1 MYRFSGVIF
10 SKGKGKVW
18 IIDLNL
24 FNSPYFSFIGN
35 LGNSR
40 KFLLGSITP
49 ECCPKANL
57 KFNSV
62 TIFFKTL
69 LYSPKGYENNLGE

>member
-1 MYRFSGVIF
+1 M
-10 SKGKGKVW
+10 
-18 IIDLNL
+18 DLNL

-40 KFLLGSITP
+40 KSLLESITP
-49 ECCPKANL
+49 ECCPKANS
-57 KFNSV
+57 KFKSV
-62 TIFFKTL
+62 TIFFKTV